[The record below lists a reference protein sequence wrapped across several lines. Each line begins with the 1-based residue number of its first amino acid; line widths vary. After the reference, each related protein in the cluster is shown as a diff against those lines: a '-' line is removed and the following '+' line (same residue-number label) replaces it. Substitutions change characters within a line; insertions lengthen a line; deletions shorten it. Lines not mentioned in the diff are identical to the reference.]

1 MNYPISC
8 SIPATR
14 SIREGGPRQ
23 LSTSP
28 RSTLHTGWLFLTM
41 AHRCSWRRRRVSN
54 HHIITGWSLGE
65 VVDLAHLRLDAVL
78 NVDRRN

>member
-1 MNYPISC
+1 
-8 SIPATR
+8 
-14 SIREGGPRQ
+14 
-23 LSTSP
+23 
-28 RSTLHTGWLFLTM
+28 
-41 AHRCSWRRRRVSN
+41 VSN